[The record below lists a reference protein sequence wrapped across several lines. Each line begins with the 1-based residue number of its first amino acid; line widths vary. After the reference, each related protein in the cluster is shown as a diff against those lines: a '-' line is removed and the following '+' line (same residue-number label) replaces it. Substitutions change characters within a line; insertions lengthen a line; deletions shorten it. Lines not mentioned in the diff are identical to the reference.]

1 MASSLRLILSLIL
14 FLSLITSGHAKT
26 STENLIV
33 KESDILEFKK
43 STEIEEGDFFED
55 VQINSDGYI
64 WIVNLKNG
72 PFPTKEKANQAALE
86 LKKTLGITLP
96 KLPKEISI
104 LQKSKS
110 PNNKNFNKAKFSWMI
125 NLRLGVY
132 DSKDKA
138 LQISQALKTIQKNPK
153 NIFLTRETKDINISK
168 FAENIT
174 PEVSGEIFLSREA

>member
-1 MASSLRLILSLIL
+1 MASSLRLILTAILFFSLIK
-14 FLSLITSGHAKT
+14 SGNAKT

-33 KESDILEFKK
+33 NESDILELKK

-55 VQINSDGYI
+55 VQINSEGYV

-86 LKKTLGITLP
+86 LKKTLGITLS

-110 PNNKNFNKAKFSWMI
+110 PNNKNFNNAKFSWMI
-125 NLRLGVY
+125 NLRLGLY

-138 LQISQALKTIQKNPK
+138 LQIAQGLKAIQKVPENV
-153 NIFLTRETKDINISK
+153 FLTR
-168 FAENIT
+168 
-174 PEVSGEIFLSREA
+174 